1 MMMEGGEG
9 KEKGE
14 EEEMFG
20 FALVMAGSYG
30 CPFRAMPLLTMRIL
44 LVVFSRKAREGR
56 TILHFRLREVEL

>member
-1 MMMEGGEG
+1 MMEEDDD
-9 KEKGE
+9 E
-14 EEEMFG
+14 EEEEEEIFR

>member
-1 MMMEGGEG
+1 MMMEGVGG
-9 KEKGE
+9 KEKRE
-14 EEEMFG
+14 EEIFG